1 MFQRRQFLRY
11 LGATTS
17 GLVLSQWAVADD
29 DEHGRNTPGNTRAP
43 TNPVAIGPTGAKGRV
58 VVIGGG
64 MGGATAAKYLRLWG
78 GSNVQVTLIER
89 EASYQ
94 SNIFSNLVLNGQTT
108 MQKLTF
114 SYNALKSRYGI
125 NVVRGEVG
133 VIDAGNRLVILS
145 NGGGVLPYDRLVM
158 SPGIEFDTIPGLET
172 AVAQLAVPHAWKAG
186 AQTTLLRDQI
196 RAMPPGGVFV
206 MTIPKA
212 PYRCP
217 PGPYERACVVADYLK
232 KTNKGATVVVLDA
245 NPKIMA
251 EEKTFRLAFE
261 TIHAGV
267 VDYRP
272 NVTVDSVDASAR
284 VLSYTTETVPGV
296 KVPGSIQGHV
306 LNVIPSQRAGEIVH
320 KAGLANVGG
329 RWAGVDVLSYESTV
343 ALSGGGTSGIH
354 IIGDSSATTQP
365 KAGHIANAEAKVCAD
380 AIFRGLQ
387 GFGPNPAP
395 VTNSACYS
403 PITATTASWLTA
415 VFAYDPATRTM
426 KIVPGASG
434 EAAAPTKGNYREMSK
449 WFGELM
455 LDSFA

>member
-1 MFQRRQFLRY
+1 MFERRKFLRF
-11 LGATTS
+11 LGATSS
-17 GLVLSQWAVADD
+17 GLLLSQWAVADN
-29 DEHGRNTPGNTRAP
+29 ERQRPRPGGTTPVVLA
-43 TNPVAIGPTGAKGRV
+43 PTGAKGRV

-78 GSNVQVTLIER
+78 GSNVQVTLVER

-108 MQKLTF
+108 MQKLTY
-114 SYNALKSRYGI
+114 SYGTLKSRYGI
-125 NVVRGEVG
+125 NVVKGEVEA
-133 VIDAGNRLVILS
+133 IDAVNRQVMLA
-145 NGGGVLPYDRLVM
+145 NGGGVLPYDRLVL
-158 SPGIEFDTIPGLET
+158 SPGIEFDTVPGLET
-172 AVAQLAVPHAWKAG
+172 AAAQLAAPHAWKAG
-186 AQTTLLRDQI
+186 VQTTLLRDQI
-196 RAMPPGGVFV
+196 RAMPRGGVFV
-206 MTIPKA
+206 MSIPKA

-232 KTNKGATVVVLDA
+232 RTNPGATVVVLDA

-251 EEKTFRLAFE
+251 EEKTFKTAFE
-261 TIHAGV
+261 TLYASV

-272 NVTVDSVDASAR
+272 NVTVDAVDTSTHS
-284 VLSYTTETVPGV
+284 LSFTTETMPGV
-296 KVPGSIQGHV
+296 KVPGSIQAHV
-306 LNVIPSQRAGEIVH
+306 LNVIPNQRAGAIVQS
-320 KAGLANVGG
+320 AGLANVGG

-343 ALSGGGTSGIH
+343 LLPSGGASGIH

-403 PITATTASWLTA
+403 PITANTASWLTA
-415 VFAYDPATRTM
+415 VFAYDPASKTM

-434 EAAAPTKGNYREMSK
+434 EAEKPSQDNYEEMHK